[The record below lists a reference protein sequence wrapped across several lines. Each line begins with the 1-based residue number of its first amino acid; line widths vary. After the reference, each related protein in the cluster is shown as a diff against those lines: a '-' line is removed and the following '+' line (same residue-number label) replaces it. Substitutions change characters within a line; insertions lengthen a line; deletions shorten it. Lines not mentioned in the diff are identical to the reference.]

1 MTATVESL
9 GRPSWDQTWLAVA
22 STIALRSRCSKRQVG
37 AVIVTRDN
45 RVAAVSYNGPP
56 RGAQLNGPCANWC
69 PRAQFGETSPEYAN
83 CRSIHAE
90 ANALLR
96 ADWTEI
102 QGGTIYVSSASCV
115 NCAKLVANSG
125 LRRLVHV
132 VRPEDHYRD
141 PDTVEELLREC
152 GLSVARSSVRELS

>member
-1 MTATVESL
+1 MTAVATL
-9 GRPSWDQTWLAVA
+9 DRPSWDQTWLAIA
-22 STIALRSRCSKRQVG
+22 STIALRSRCSRRQVG

-56 RGAQLNGPCANWC
+56 RDAKLTGPCANWC
-69 PRAQFGETSPEYAN
+69 PRMITGDTGPGYVN
-83 CRSIHAE
+83 CLSIHAE

-96 ADWTEI
+96 ADWTAI

-125 LRRLVHV
+125 LSRLVHV

-141 PDTVEELLREC
+141 PDTVEETLREC
-152 GLSVARSSVRELS
+152 GILVARSTIRELT